1 MFETQSAGIDA
12 VLKRPDQVLVF
23 ISYSHDD
30 KDLADS
36 LRDELRDINSER
48 VLVYQDAYSIGSG
61 ERWDLSIIA
70 NLKAADWLIFLYTGR
85 ERRSYDYCGFEIG
98 IFASAHQLDTSH
110 KISEVARLV
119 CLHDTSEVPAMLRM
133 VQNRHICPYEP
144 EGSSDFSEAE
154 EFQFYKDSDLARF
167 FEDLYQYPLDKPL
180 RRGVLPRRSG
190 TDSRLLEQPHLEAE
204 IAGRVKRLATKF
216 QDARKND
223 PKAEKFYQVR
233 MEIDIRTPIPLAA
246 TEIPGRAVITAS
258 QDTFNL
264 IGISPDPDRNREL
277 KITWDQLR
285 AGLVRNNETFAWMDK
300 VEDDMLDAVHQRNLR
315 SPETTF
321 RAQDGQFYRPL
332 LARQIIYG
340 SGARK
345 FSVMF
350 VRTLPRKFAGDEFHL
365 GSFSRL
371 DPSLKV

>member
-119 CLHDTSEVPAMLRM
+119 CLHDTEVAGFVETVFR
-133 VQNRHICPYEP
+133 
-144 EGSSDFSEAE
+144 
-154 EFQFYKDSDLARF
+154 
-167 FEDLYQYPLDKPL
+167 
-180 RRGVLPRRSG
+180 PR
-190 TDSRLLEQPHLEAE
+190 
-204 IAGRVKRLATKF
+204 
-216 QDARKND
+216 
-223 PKAEKFYQVR
+223 
-233 MEIDIRTPIPLAA
+233 
-246 TEIPGRAVITAS
+246 
-258 QDTFNL
+258 
-264 IGISPDPDRNREL
+264 
-277 KITWDQLR
+277 
-285 AGLVRNNETFAWMDK
+285 
-300 VEDDMLDAVHQRNLR
+300 
-315 SPETTF
+315 
-321 RAQDGQFYRPL
+321 
-332 LARQIIYG
+332 
-340 SGARK
+340 
-345 FSVMF
+345 
-350 VRTLPRKFAGDEFHL
+350 
-365 GSFSRL
+365 
-371 DPSLKV
+371 

>member
-119 CLHDTSEVPAMLRM
+119 CLHDTPCVRQVAAY
-133 VQNRHICPYEP
+133 I
-144 EGSSDFSEAE
+144 GSGPWGRWTRGHGSIRSTLQRAGSRTVVAAG
-154 EFQFYKDSDLARF
+154 EFA
-167 FEDLYQYPLDKPL
+167 
-180 RRGVLPRRSG
+180 GGSG
-190 TDSRLLEQPHLEAE
+190 FTDS
-204 IAGRVKRLATKF
+204 
-216 QDARKND
+216 
-223 PKAEKFYQVR
+223 
-233 MEIDIRTPIPLAA
+233 
-246 TEIPGRAVITAS
+246 
-258 QDTFNL
+258 
-264 IGISPDPDRNREL
+264 
-277 KITWDQLR
+277 WDQR
-285 AGLVRNNETFAWMDK
+285 RDAGA
-300 VEDDMLDAVHQRNLR
+300 
-315 SPETTF
+315 
-321 RAQDGQFYRPL
+321 
-332 LARQIIYG
+332 LAG
-340 SGARK
+340 
-345 FSVMF
+345 
-350 VRTLPRKFAGDEFHL
+350 
-365 GSFSRL
+365 
-371 DPSLKV
+371 